1 MIARVWRGWSA
12 HQNADA
18 LETVIRT
25 ETIPSLLGK
34 KLAGLREAQLFRLE
48 RLGETEFIMILW
60 FDDLDAVRALAVA
73 RGSGEEDYEK
83 SIVSQRA
90 RELLRRYDFKVEHYE
105 VKELARP

>member
-1 MIARVWRGWSA
+1 MIARVWRGWTA

-18 LETVIRT
+18 LEAIIRT
-25 ETIPSLLGK
+25 ETIPNMLSK
-34 KLAGLREAQLFRLE
+34 DIAGLREAQVFRLE

-60 FDDLDAVRALAVA
+60 FDDLGAVRALAVA
-73 RGSGEEDYEK
+73 RGSSEEDYEK

-105 VKELARP
+105 VKEVARV